1 MTDPKSFYRDY
12 QKDYHR
18 IKANY
23 LKSMLDDTKKYGLS
37 IFGENM
43 LKDDIDDFRLVLK
56 SDLRQTYFHAIET
69 VFELLFALSPKKD
82 TVTEYYDF
90 TLHFRLTY
98 SNWSETYRKIKD
110 IATIDSAL
118 DFLDQSIDF
127 TDRKI
132 TVGQYLFYMGIFYQ
146 SNFENELKAK
156 VENSIESIKTTLRII
171 AREFVNR
178 EEYNAYKHGLRI
190 VPSLTQITLVP
201 LDDEIDELN
210 FDLSD
215 SMSFYTKMKDPEDIR
230 VITKIFD
237 SERDHRMT
245 TLCSNLIHQMIFYR
259 RILMKL
265 EIDKN
270 KFPTVGYFFYSNQN
284 ILDFN
289 KTIVEIQDMV
299 FTQTKIR

>member
-1 MTDPKSFYRDY
+1 MTDPKSFYKDY

-37 IFGENM
+37 FFGENM
-43 LKDDIDDFRLVLK
+43 LQDNLDDFRLVLK

-127 TDRKI
+127 ADRKI

-146 SNFENELKAK
+146 SNFENELKAQ
-156 VENSIESIKTTLRII
+156 VENSIEAIKTTLRII

-201 LDDEIDELN
+201 MDVEIDELN

-237 SERDHRMT
+237 SERDYRMT
-245 TLCSNLIHQMIFYR
+245 SLCSNLIHQMIFYR

-270 KFPTVGYFFYSNQN
+270 KFSTVGYFFYSNQN

-289 KTIVEIQDMV
+289 KTIVEIQDME